1 MEKRAEVSMSDDVE
15 ASFPHFHLHVRR
27 PSLPSHPTTCACD
40 SLSLAYMAT
49 RTAMHLRRSRGTYA
63 PPAWRRSRSNAAR
76 TFPVPSHVHGTAL
89 RLGFVCFDSRS
100 CRPGAQVVRASSLGR
115 ISLRIAHAEQVWM

>member
-1 MEKRAEVSMSDDVE
+1 MEKRAEVSMSNDVE

-63 PPAWRRSRSNAAR
+63 PPAWRRSWSNAAR
-76 TFPVPSHVHGTAL
+76 TFPVPSHVHELLSDSVSFALTADP
-89 RLGFVCFDSRS
+89 VP
-100 CRPGAQVVRASSLGR
+100 PGAQVVRASSLGR
-115 ISLRIAHAEQVWM
+115 ISSRIAHAEQVWM